1 VSPAED
7 IRDVRGRL
15 RDAREDLLR
24 RRNVVATG
32 VGYKVAGDTPTDH
45 LSIVCS
51 VTRKMPEAQLASR
64 DLVPREIAGVPT
76 DVVETG
82 EFRALGPPADTPAAQ
97 SDPLDT
103 RRRRHRPAPGGVSV
117 GHRDITA
124 GTIGCIVRRGG
135 ERYIL
140 SNNHVLADSN
150 RARIGDPVLQP
161 GPYDGG
167 RIEDDRIADLAAFV
181 QMRMMEETSTCFAA
195 NGVATLLNMAAI
207 LVGSQARVRTMT
219 ARATDNL
226 VDAAIAGPV
235 PPDLA
240 IEEILEIG
248 VPSGIAFADLGMKVR
263 KSGRTTGLTHDE
275 VLQVDV
281 TANVRYGDTGARFTD
296 QVMTGP
302 MSQGGDSGSVVLDE
316 QGRVV
321 GLLFGGSDKRT
332 LVNRIEHVFAALD
345 VTL

>member
-1 VSPAED
+1 MADD
-7 IRDVRGRL
+7 IQAVRGQLREARDV
-15 RDAREDLLR
+15 LLR

-32 VGYKVAGDTPTDH
+32 VGYKVAGAVPTDR

-51 VTRKMPEAQLASR
+51 VTRKLPVTELASR
-64 DLVPREIAGVPT
+64 DVVPREIAGVPT

-82 EFRALGPPADTPAAQ
+82 EFRALGIAGARTA
-97 SDPLDT
+97 LDA
-103 RRRRHRPAPGGVSV
+103 RRERHRPAPGGVSV

-124 GTIGCIVRRGG
+124 GTLGCVVRRGAQ
-135 ERYIL
+135 RYIL

-150 RARIGDPVLQP
+150 RAQVGDPVLQP

-167 RIEDDRIADLAAFV
+167 RLPEDYLADLAAFV
-181 QMRMMEETSTCFAA
+181 PMRMVDEESTCALARGAA
-195 NGVATLLNMAAI
+195 LVLNMAAI
-207 LVGSQARVRTMT
+207 LFGSQARVRT
-219 ARATDNL
+219 ATSRVVDNL

-235 PPDLA
+235 PPELVAEDIMEA
-240 IEEILEIG
+240 GPPTG
-248 VPSGIAFADLGMKVR
+248 VAHAELGMKVR

-296 QVMTGP
+296 QIMTGP
-302 MSQGGDSGSVVLDE
+302 MSQGGDSGSVVLAED
-316 QGRVV
+316 GSIV

-332 LVNRIEHVFAALD
+332 LVNRIEHVLAALD